1 MENEKSN
8 IKYLKEEPIKK
19 TILYLSIPMMIGMSA
34 GTIYNVINAYF
45 IGLVHDTAMLS
56 AITLGLPIF
65 TILMAFGNMFGVGGS
80 TFITRL
86 IAQNNSDEAKKIAGY
101 TFYASIITGL
111 LIGLIGYLLMNPIVK
126 LLGSDMATFEYTKQY
141 AITLFVGGFS
151 IVLNFSLEQI
161 VRSEG
166 ASKESMYG
174 MFVSVIVSII
184 LDVLFIL
191 VLNMHVYG
199 AALSMILSNIASSAY
214 YVWYLNV
221 KSENLRGFLHYI
233 KISINSQVEIY
244 KVGVSQLI
252 QCSFLIVTTLLSNNY
267 SMQYGNN
274 IVASFGIALRIAQIP
289 EFFVMGIVLG
299 VMPLIAYNF
308 SNKNIPRLKE
318 SIKYSALFIFVIAV
332 VFSGVVYIFRTQ
344 VIQTFS
350 VDISVIEIGTYVLV
364 AMLVS
369 ALFNGVTSLFMTIYQ
384 ASGKGV
390 ETGIM
395 SISQGGL
402 YIPIVIFLN
411 YFYGLDGLIWSMTV
425 TEIITFLI
433 GAVLYIPY
441 SIKLKKESTKNKVSL
456 I

>member
-174 MFVSVIVSII
+174 MFVSVIISII

-199 AALSMILSNIASSAY
+199 AALSMMLSNIASSAY

-350 VDISVIEIGTYVLV
+350 VDTSVIEIGTYVLV

-402 YIPIVIFLN
+402 YIPIVILLN

>member
-8 IKYLKEEPIKK
+8 IKYLKDEPIKK

-56 AITLGLPIF
+56 SITLGLPIF
-65 TILMAFGNMFGVGGS
+65 TVLMAFGNMFGVGSS

-86 IAQNNSDEAKKIAGY
+86 IAQNNGDEARKIAGY
-101 TFYASIITGL
+101 TFYVSIITGL
-111 LIGLIGYLLMNPIVK
+111 LIGLIGYLSMNSIVK
-126 LLGSDMATFEYTKQY
+126 LLGSDVTTFEYTRQY
-141 AITLFVGGFS
+141 AVTLFIGGFS
-151 IVLNFSLEQI
+151 VILNFSLEQI

-174 MFVSVIVSII
+174 MFISVIVSII
-184 LDVLFIL
+184 LDFLFIL

-199 AALSMILSNIASSAY
+199 AALSMVLSNMASSAY
-214 YVWYLNV
+214 YIWYLNV

-233 KISINSQVEIY
+233 KININSQIEIY
-244 KVGVSQLI
+244 KVGVSQLV
-252 QCSFLIVTTLLSNNY
+252 QCTFLIITTLLSNNY
-267 SMQYGNN
+267 SMHYGNSV
-274 IVASFGIALRIAQIP
+274 VASFGIALRIAQIP

-308 SNKNIPRLKE
+308 ANKNMSRLKE

-332 VFSGVVYIFRTQ
+332 IFSSIAYIFRTQ

-350 VDISVIEIGTYVLV
+350 NDTSVIQVGTYVLV

-369 ALFNGVTSLFMTIYQ
+369 ALFNGLTSLFMTIYQ
-384 ASGKGV
+384 ASGKGI

-402 YIPIVIFLN
+402 YIPIVILLN

-441 SIKLKKESTKNKVSL
+441 GIKLKKSLNKNKVSL

>member
-111 LIGLIGYLLMNPIVK
+111 LIGLIGYLLMNPIIR
-126 LLGSDMATFEYTKQY
+126 LLGSDMTTFEYTKQY

-151 IVLNFSLEQI
+151 IILNFSLEQI

-350 VDISVIEIGTYVLV
+350 VDTSVIEIGTYVLV

-384 ASGKGV
+384 ASGKGI

-402 YIPIVIFLN
+402 YIPIVILLN

-441 SIKLKKESTKNKVSL
+441 SINLKKASTKNKVSL